1 MNPLTTSQPSQVA
14 CQVASATRARDA
26 HRSGPV
32 APLLEETPLIHQRHF
47 RPPRRGS
54 A

>member
-14 CQVASATRARDA
+14 CQVASTTCAPVA

-32 APLLEETPLIHQRHF
+32 ALLLEETPLVHQRYF
-47 RPPRRGS
+47 QPSRRGS